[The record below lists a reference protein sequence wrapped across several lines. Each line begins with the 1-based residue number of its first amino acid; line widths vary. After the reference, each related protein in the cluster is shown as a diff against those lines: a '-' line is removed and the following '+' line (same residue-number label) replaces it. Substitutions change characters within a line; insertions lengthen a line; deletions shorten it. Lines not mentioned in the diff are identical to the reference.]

1 LSAELIIFD
10 VGLFFPEIFVALLL
24 VTSPFLLVCLNFAN
38 DFFFPN
44 AGVSTLI
51 YVPPLLL
58 LDAEAT

>member
-1 LSAELIIFD
+1 LSADLVIFE
-10 VGLFFPEIFVALLL
+10 VGLFFPEILAALLL
-24 VTSPFLLVCLNFAN
+24 VFSPFLLVYLNFAN

-51 YVPPLLL
+51 NDVPPL